1 MFMEFLLKAPPTPR
15 WSFPACV
22 AFLPPP
28 FACDFL
34 RLTDGAGF
42 NKDVHGVP
50 FFDRAGLGER
60 GESIGL
66 RRFDIG
72 ALVNEKT
79 HDVSMAIFCRNDE
92 RCGVIAILV
101 VIDGGAV
108 FDKCR
113 GRIDM
118 STVGGGMEGC
128 QSAVVSRLDRRVP
141 VTDLSQVSGLF
152 VIARNSTFSYKGKTI
167 DPRQVARELG
177 VRYVLE
183 GSIQRA
189 GDAVRI
195 NAQLIDA
202 TTDGHAWA
210 DRYDGSMADVFA
222 LQDKVTHS
230 IAGAL
235 AVSLSGLEE
244 QLLTQQETKVPAAY
258 DAFLRGWG
266 HYRRTTPEDFA
277 KSIPY
282 FEEAIRLDPEY
293 GRAYAALAMVYILAN
308 DWNWLGNLG
317 ISSLDAWSRAQH
329 YLAEAEKR
337 PTSTSFQARA
347 NYVLKTAAEPNLLLH
362 NYKEAIA
369 LDPSDS
375 WSFAYLA
382 WAQVGMGRQSEAM
395 SNIKVA
401 MRLDP
406 HYPPVFLHILGV
418 VQLSSGNYEQA
429 AKSLNQATKLNP
441 DNEFTLIAL
450 AAAYG
455 YLDRKQDAERVVARY
470 NELRAKR
477 GDVPLTIETMPQIF
491 FGRYVTDTVLMKG
504 LRLASVPESLKESE
518 LAVKNRLR
526 ADDMRNLLFGHQ
538 LHGRTVSNGNEHA
551 AEITTEGV
559 AKITGDWGTMT
570 AATTSFKN
578 GEVCFT
584 EAAGGSFCA
593 AILSNPAGTRPAENE
608 YIWLDAT
615 GAFPFSQIEQP

>member
-1 MFMEFLLKAPPTPR
+1 MAP
-15 WSFPACV
+15 A
-22 AFLPPP
+22 L
-28 FACDFL
+28 
-34 RLTDGAGF
+34 
-42 NKDVHGVP
+42 NKEVHSVP

-235 AVSLSGLEE
+235 AVSLRGLAE

-308 DWNWLGNLG
+308 DWNWLGSLG
-317 ISSLDAWSRAQH
+317 ISSLDSSSRAQH

-337 PTSTSFQARA
+337 PTSTSF
-347 NYVLKTAAEPNLLLH
+347 
-362 NYKEAIA
+362 
-369 LDPSDS
+369 
-375 WSFAYLA
+375 
-382 WAQVGMGRQSEAM
+382 
-395 SNIKVA
+395 
-401 MRLDP
+401 
-406 HYPPVFLHILGV
+406 
-418 VQLSSGNYEQA
+418 
-429 AKSLNQATKLNP
+429 
-441 DNEFTLIAL
+441 
-450 AAAYG
+450 
-455 YLDRKQDAERVVARY
+455 
-470 NELRAKR
+470 
-477 GDVPLTIETMPQIF
+477 
-491 FGRYVTDTVLMKG
+491 
-504 LRLASVPESLKESE
+504 
-518 LAVKNRLR
+518 
-526 ADDMRNLLFGHQ
+526 
-538 LHGRTVSNGNEHA
+538 
-551 AEITTEGV
+551 
-559 AKITGDWGTMT
+559 
-570 AATTSFKN
+570 
-578 GEVCFT
+578 
-584 EAAGGSFCA
+584 
-593 AILSNPAGTRPAENE
+593 
-608 YIWLDAT
+608 
-615 GAFPFSQIEQP
+615 